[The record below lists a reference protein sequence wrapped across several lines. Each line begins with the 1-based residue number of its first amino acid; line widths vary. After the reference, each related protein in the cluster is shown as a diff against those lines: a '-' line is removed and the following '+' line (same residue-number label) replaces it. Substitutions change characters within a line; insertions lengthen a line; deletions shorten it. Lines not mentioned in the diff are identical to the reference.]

1 MRYRALRRFFLP
13 AVLSAPLTVVPLPGA
28 GQGGERPDLPE
39 DVARGLADDLVGRLR
54 DHTEIHGQR
63 LALQPL
69 DPGAF
74 VDLDE
79 RGRQR
84 LYGLLAGSLGAEI
97 RGSYEW
103 VNPSRF
109 KNISR
114 LLEDRGESD
123 WHGRFMDI
131 VREAQ
136 GQIIISCEA
145 SPSRRGRFELECS
158 SDSVSPA
165 QNRGTARAQFR
176 TDWLKGPVDP
186 DWALASIAEAVVKHM
201 QGVGSLRS
209 VSIVDSESGGE
220 TALSTHFAELLE
232 DEVNEKKRDWRGPR
246 PVGGQAGGVGYRA
259 TGKVDRYSDR
269 LDLRVELY
277 SSDGHA
283 PETTFRETMH
293 WTPRL
298 EELADWK
305 DDACGTDA
313 DLGQRRLADGRTLA
327 DWVLVA
333 GVRLDSGDHLNL
345 MVEAKSH
352 LADHC
357 GWDAVAGIMDAA
369 VAGLAEELGAAIERN
384 ARSGLERLA
393 RVEASAG
400 RHLPLL
406 RLRAHAHK
414 RLGERREEERAY
426 SEWLDAAPP
435 DNPERLEVL
444 MAQDRVRAGIAAED
458 GEVALGLDGR
468 RRSLVRRGLTSFG
481 FAGGVGTAP
490 LGAPFRV
497 ALRSWQ
503 ASTGN
508 AETGHLTAGEAEALI
523 AEGRA
528 VEEREK
534 DDAAFGRARAADT
547 AEAYARYL
555 ADFPNGRHV
564 AAARRLFA
572 VASAREAA
580 ERARQA
586 AVAGEQLLALGA
598 EERVLV
604 ERGLASWRSG
614 GGREDGK
621 LDDAFRA
628 MLRAWQESRG
638 QPVTGYLTGEQSEE
652 LIAFGRAEAAVR
664 EAERVRRVRERQAEA
679 RRAAE
684 RRADDVAFADAKR
697 LHTPASYRA
706 YLERG
711 GRHEAEA
718 RALLAEVKWPAGKKF
733 RECPE
738 CPELV
743 VVPAGS
749 FDMGSPP
756 DEVERRD
763 DEGPVHWVTISEPF
777 AVGVYE
783 VTRGEWS
790 RFVSET
796 GYASVGSCWTNESG
810 EWKDRTGRG
819 WRDPGFDQGAGHP
832 VVCVSWEDAQEF
844 VRWLSVE
851 TGEEYRL
858 LSESEWEYVARA
870 GTTGPFHYGS
880 TISAEQANY
889 DGNYTY
895 GGGRPGRYREE
906 TVSVGELPSNE
917 FGLHDVHGNVWEWV
931 EDCWHDSYRG
941 APSDGRAWTSGG
953 DCGQRVLRGGS
964 WGRAC
969 VPRIAAGAPP
979 GPGRSSR
986 DIGFRAGLSLAPL
999 PSPRAGVQGAELP
1012 GRFSVPLGFLI
1023 ACNPQ
1028 AGPAGLPRPR
1038 SSWERGHP
1046 CPRRCS

>member
-1 MRYRALRRFFLP
+1 MR
-13 AVLSAPLTVVPLPGA
+13 AP
-28 GQGGERPDLPE
+28 
-39 DVARGLADDLVGRLR
+39 
-54 DHTEIHGQR
+54 
-63 LALQPL
+63 
-69 DPGAF
+69 
-74 VDLDE
+74 
-79 RGRQR
+79 
-84 LYGLLAGSLGAEI
+84 
-97 RGSYEW
+97 
-103 VNPSRF
+103 
-109 KNISR
+109 
-114 LLEDRGESD
+114 
-123 WHGRFMDI
+123 
-131 VREAQ
+131 
-136 GQIIISCEA
+136 
-145 SPSRRGRFELECS
+145 
-158 SDSVSPA
+158 
-165 QNRGTARAQFR
+165 
-176 TDWLKGPVDP
+176 
-186 DWALASIAEAVVKHM
+186 
-201 QGVGSLRS
+201 
-209 VSIVDSESGGE
+209 
-220 TALSTHFAELLE
+220 
-232 DEVNEKKRDWRGPR
+232 
-246 PVGGQAGGVGYRA
+246 
-259 TGKVDRYSDR
+259 
-269 LDLRVELY
+269 
-277 SSDGHA
+277 
-283 PETTFRETMH
+283 
-293 WTPRL
+293 
-298 EELADWK
+298 
-305 DDACGTDA
+305 
-313 DLGQRRLADGRTLA
+313 
-327 DWVLVA
+327 
-333 GVRLDSGDHLNL
+333 
-345 MVEAKSH
+345 
-352 LADHC
+352 
-357 GWDAVAGIMDAA
+357 
-369 VAGLAEELGAAIERN
+369 
-384 ARSGLERLA
+384 GLERLA

-444 MAQDRVRAGIAAED
+444 MAQDRVRAGD
-458 GEVALGLDGR
+458 CGRGRRGSRSGLDGR

-508 AETGHLTAGEAEALI
+508 AETGHLDRGRGGGIDRRGPRGRRTGEGRRGVRAGEGGGYRGGLREVTSRTFRTVAMWPRRGDCSPSQAP
-523 AEGRA
+523 GRRRNA
-528 VEEREK
+528 R
-534 DDAAFGRARAADT
+534 GR
-547 AEAYARYL
+547 
-555 ADFPNGRHV
+555 
-564 AAARRLFA
+564 RRSP
-572 VASAREAA
+572 ASSSSPW
-580 ERARQA
+580 
-586 AVAGEQLLALGA
+586 GA

-858 LSESEWEYVARA
+858 LSESEWEYVSRA

-895 GGGRPGRYREE
+895 GGGRPGPIPGGDG
-906 TVSVGELPSNE
+906 VG
-917 FGLHDVHGNVWEWV
+917 G
-931 EDCWHDSYRG
+931 G
-941 APSDGRAWTSGG
+941 AP
-953 DCGQRVLRGGS
+953 V
-964 WGRAC
+964 
-969 VPRIAAGAPP
+969 
-979 GPGRSSR
+979 
-986 DIGFRAGLSLAPL
+986 
-999 PSPRAGVQGAELP
+999 E
-1012 GRFSVPLGFLI
+1012 
-1023 ACNPQ
+1023 
-1028 AGPAGLPRPR
+1028 
-1038 SSWERGHP
+1038 
-1046 CPRRCS
+1046 

>member
-1 MRYRALRRFFLP
+1 MRYRTLRRFFLP

-28 GQGGERPDLPE
+28 GQGGERPDPPE
-39 DVARGLADDLVGRLR
+39 HVARGLADDLVGRLR

-74 VDLDE
+74 VGLDE
-79 RGRQR
+79 RERQR

-123 WHGRFMDI
+123 WHGRFMEI

-145 SPSRRGRFELECS
+145 SPPSRGRFELECS

-165 QNRGTARAQFR
+165 QNRGTARAQFG

-209 VSIVDSESGGE
+209 VSIVDSKSGGE
-220 TALSTHFAELLE
+220 TPLSTHVAELLE

-269 LDLRVELY
+269 FDLRVELY
-277 SSDGHA
+277 SSDGDA

-298 EELADWK
+298 KKLAEWEGVGG
-305 DDACGTDA
+305 CGTDA

-414 RLGERREEERAY
+414 RLGARREEERAY

-435 DNPERLEVL
+435 DHPARLEVL

-503 ASTGN
+503 ASTGY

-564 AAARRLFA
+564 AVARRLFA

-586 AVAGEQLLALGA
+586 AVAGEQFLALGA

-628 MLRAWQESRG
+628 VLRAWQESRG

-652 LIAFGRAEAAVR
+652 LIGRAEAAAR

-697 LHTPASYRA
+697 LHTPSSYRA

-718 RALLAEVKWPAGKKF
+718 RALLAEVSKPKWEAGEKF
-733 RECPE
+733 RDCPDCPE
-738 CPELV
+738 MV
-743 VVPAGS
+743 VVPSGS
-749 FDMGSPP
+749 YEMGSPSGEA
-756 DEVERRD
+756 DRDD
-763 DEGPVHWVTISEPF
+763 DEGPVHRVTISEPF

-790 RFVSET
+790 RFVSST
-796 GYASVGSCWTNESG
+796 GHSTGDSCWMYEDD
-810 EWKDRTGRG
+810 EWKRRAGRG
-819 WRDPGFDQGAGHP
+819 WRTPGYEQSDSHP
-832 VVCVSWEDAQEF
+832 VVCVSWPDAQAYVE
-844 VRWLSVE
+844 WLSSE
-851 TGEEYRL
+851 AGSEYRL

-880 TISAEQANY
+880 TITSEQANY

-895 GGGRPGRYREE
+895 GSGRKGRYREE
-906 TVSVGELPSNE
+906 TVLVGMFPPNE

-931 EDCWHDSYRG
+931 EDCGHHGYRG
-941 APSDGRAWTSGG
+941 APSDGSAWTSGG
-953 DCGQRVLRGGS
+953 DCGSRVLRGGS
-964 WGRAC
+964 WGDG
-969 VPRIAAGAPP
+969 PRGLRSADRYRYTAG
-979 GPGRSSR
+979 SR
-986 DIGFRAGLSLAPL
+986 VSDVGFRVSRTLD
-999 PSPRAGVQGAELP
+999 
-1012 GRFSVPLGFLI
+1012 
-1023 ACNPQ
+1023 
-1028 AGPAGLPRPR
+1028 
-1038 SSWERGHP
+1038 
-1046 CPRRCS
+1046 